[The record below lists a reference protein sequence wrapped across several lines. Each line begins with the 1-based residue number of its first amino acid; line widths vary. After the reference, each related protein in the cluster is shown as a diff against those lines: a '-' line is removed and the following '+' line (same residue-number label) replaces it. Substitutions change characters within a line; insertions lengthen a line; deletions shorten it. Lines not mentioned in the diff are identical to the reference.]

1 METLSLNHDLLWIE
15 KKWHALRP
23 RAQTRRIYSFLL
35 ESSHMI
41 DVQSCST
48 GKQNKSNVGISE
60 GLGREG
66 GDARR
71 GELNLNLR
79 RILTPVDLACSVF
92 ASPSKSPS
100 SSSSPQTLLAPPL
113 LHLARHHHHLGI
125 KTLLHTEVALIIKHK
140 TSFSQIP
147 FEIIICNLRCAIQF
161 FVLLW

>member
-79 RILTPVDLACSVF
+79 RILTPADLA
-92 ASPSKSPS
+92 PSF
-100 SSSSPQTLLAPPL
+100 APPRSTSSTSSL
-113 LHLARHHHHLGI
+113 VENWFTIISCGCQGQDYILKTKVILGPI
-125 KTLLHTEVALIIKHK
+125 VQLSIL
-140 TSFSQIP
+140 F
-147 FEIIICNLRCAIQF
+147 
-161 FVLLW
+161 